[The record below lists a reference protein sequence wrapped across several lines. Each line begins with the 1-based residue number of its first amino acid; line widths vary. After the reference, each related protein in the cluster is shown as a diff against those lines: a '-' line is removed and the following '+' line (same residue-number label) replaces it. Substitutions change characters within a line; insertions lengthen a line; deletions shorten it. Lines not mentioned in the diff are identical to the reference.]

1 MCKFKPGDRIKAI
14 MPRRG
19 FEEAEVMGIIEVDGQ
34 KCYKLRIPCGKA
46 IMKVTNE
53 DSYELIK

>member
-1 MCKFKPGDRIKAI
+1 MCKFKPGDKIKAI

-19 FEEAEVMGIIEVDGQ
+19 FEEAEVMGIIEVKGQ
-34 KCYKLRIPCGKA
+34 RCYKLRIPCGKA
-46 IMKVTNE
+46 IMKVSNE

>member
-1 MCKFKPGDRIKAI
+1 MCRFKLGDKIKAI

-19 FEEAEVMGIIEVDGQ
+19 FEEAEVMGIIEVNGQ

>member
-1 MCKFKPGDRIKAI
+1 MCKFKPGDRIKASI
-14 MPRRG
+14 PRRG
-19 FEEAEVMGIIEVDGQ
+19 FEEAEVMDIIEVKGQ

-53 DSYELIK
+53 DGYELIK

>member
-1 MCKFKPGDRIKAI
+1 MCKFKPGDKIKAI

-19 FEEAEVMGIIEVDGQ
+19 FEEAEVMGVIEVKGQ

-46 IMKVTNE
+46 IMKVANE